1 MAIKLQI
8 KIFKDSFFYS
18 RGLCGTLFTILG
30 FSHILFVLY
39 MGGGLHNCSSGWAS
53 RVLIEPCLV
62 GFPKKKGGRG
72 QQRLR

>member
-39 MGGGLHNCSSGWAS
+39 MGGGCII
-53 RVLIEPCLV
+53 VLVV
-62 GFPKKKGGRG
+62 GP
-72 QQRLR
+72 QES